1 MNLRLPFRFTSGAPA
16 PGKDPHRHF
25 SLHMGGSR
33 LVAWIAIWVLAL
45 STMRGGAQAATT
57 VPLDIVIAVVNG
69 QVILQ
74 SDIDDDI
81 QLSVLDPV
89 PGATGALT
97 RQRALEELISRALI
111 QQQIRQ
117 EDLPA
122 IQPSEAEVI
131 ARLDEIRK
139 QLPTC
144 VRVDC
149 STDAGWKSFLT
160 AHGLTQYRVEAY
172 LRNRMEILRFIEQR
186 FRQGIQ
192 IGEQQIETYYHDTL
206 VPEYPAGTSIPPLK
220 EVSKRIEEILLEQQV
235 NELFDNWL
243 DNLRGQGD
251 VEILDPSLEAARTP
265 AAHGDGSE

>member
-1 MNLRLPFRFTSGAPA
+1 MNLLLPFRFTSDAGVKTARRRA
-16 PGKDPHRHF
+16 F
-25 SLHMGGSR
+25 LHGRGSR
-33 LVAWIAIWVLAL
+33 LAAWIAICLLTLLAA
-45 STMRGGAQAATT
+45 RGGAQATKT
-57 VPLDIVIAVVNG
+57 VPLHSVVAVVNG

-89 PGATGALT
+89 PGVPGTLT

-117 EDLPA
+117 GDLA
-122 IQPSEAEVI
+122 AVLPSEAEVA

-139 QLPTC
+139 QLPAC
-144 VRVDC
+144 VRANC
-149 STDAGWKSFLT
+149 STDAGWKAFLI
-160 AHGLTQYRVEAY
+160 AQGLTQYRVEAY

>member
-1 MNLRLPFRFTSGAPA
+1 MNLLLPFRFTSDARVKTA
-16 PGKDPHRHF
+16 RRRAF
-25 SLHMGGSR
+25 LHARGSR
-33 LVAWIAIWVLAL
+33 LAAWIVICLLTLLAA
-45 STMRGGAQAATT
+45 RGGAQATKT
-57 VPLDIVIAVVNG
+57 VPLDSVVAVVNG

-89 PGATGALT
+89 PGVPGTFT

-117 EDLPA
+117 GDLA
-122 IQPSEAEVI
+122 AVQPSEAEVA

-139 QLPTC
+139 QLPAC
-144 VRVDC
+144 VRANC
-149 STDAGWKSFLT
+149 STDAGWKTFLI
-160 AHGLTQYRVEAY
+160 AQGLTQYRVEAY